1 MKRRKSI
8 LIVAA
13 LLLLTLSGCMNEEN
27 GNSES
32 AERVRMVPVETME
45 VERGSFEDF
54 IRLTGVIEALD
65 DAVISSESSGR
76 VESIL
81 ERGESVG
88 QGEVIAR
95 MDDRLSR
102 AQYEAAK
109 TSFELAEDTYNRMRS
124 LYEDDI
130 ISTQDYRAARAQ
142 RDQARS
148 QLSQAEKQ
156 LNDSDIEAP
165 FGGRIEERFVSKGE
179 LVSPGVPVV
188 RLVDN
193 SRVRVV
199 AGIPERYSGQIGSGS
214 PARVMIRALGN
225 RRMESQ
231 VTFAGELIDAAT
243 RTFPIEVE
251 LDNFHGDL
259 KPEMV
264 VDLQVKR
271 TTIENA
277 IVIPRTAIVRDESAL
292 YVFRV
297 KEEGGHPVAELVE
310 VQAGFAYGALIEI
323 SSGLESG
330 DRVVVAGLSSL
341 NMGDRLNIVQS
352 SSSDEKISTLQ
363 SRR

>member
-1 MKRRKSI
+1 MKRRNSI
-8 LIVAA
+8 PIAAA
-13 LLLLTLSGCMNEEN
+13 LLLLSLAGCMNEDS
-27 GNSES
+27 GNSEA
-32 AERVRMVPVETME
+32 AERVRMVPVETMQ
-45 VERGSFEDF
+45 VERGSFEDY
-54 IRLTGVIEALD
+54 IRVTGVIEALD

-81 ERGESVG
+81 RRGESVE
-88 QGEVIAR
+88 QGGVIAR

-109 TSFELAEDTYNRMRS
+109 TSFELAEDTYNRMRA
-124 LYEDDI
+124 LYEDEI

-156 LNDSDIEAP
+156 LNDSDIKAP
-165 FGGRIEERFVSKGE
+165 FSGRVEERFVSEGE

-193 SRVRVV
+193 SRVRIV
-199 AGIPERYSGQIGSGS
+199 AGIPERYSGQIMDGS
-214 PARVMIRALGN
+214 PARIMIRALGN
-225 RRMESQ
+225 RKLESQ

-251 LDNFHGDL
+251 LDNQKGEL

-277 IVIPRTAIVRDESAL
+277 IVIPRTAVVRDESSL
-292 YVFRV
+292 YVFRAI
-297 KEEGGHPVAELVE
+297 EESGHPVAELVE
-310 VQAGFAYGALIEI
+310 VEAGFAYGSLIEI
-323 SSGLESG
+323 TTGLESG

-352 SSSDEKISTLQ
+352 SSSEEKIRMLQ